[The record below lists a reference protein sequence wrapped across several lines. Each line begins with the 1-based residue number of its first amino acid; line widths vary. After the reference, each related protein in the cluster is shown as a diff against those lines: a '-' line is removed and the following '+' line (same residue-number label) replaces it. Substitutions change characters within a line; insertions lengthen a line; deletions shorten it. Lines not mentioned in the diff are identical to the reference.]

1 MFIYG
6 ACQNRIVVGQELINW
21 IKNELAKGYTIEEI
35 TTTLIQQ
42 GYTPEQAK
50 EGIAAASFH
59 SKLDQKIELTPRKP
73 KKTINTTTL
82 LLALIIFILVSGIVA
97 GGYFFFFQEQIRI
110 VQEQEN
116 EFDQDIP
123 QVTENL
129 FENETTDTILNQE
142 TNETQVSNT
151 T

>member
-1 MFIYG
+1 M
-6 ACQNRIVVGQELINW
+6 VVGQELIDW
-21 IKNELAKGYTIEEI
+21 IKNELAKGYSIEEI

-59 SKLDQKIELTPRKP
+59 PKLNEKIELTPRKP
-73 KKTINTTTL
+73 RKTIETSTL
-82 LLALIIFILVSGIVA
+82 LLALIIFILISGIVA

-110 VQEQEN
+110 MQEQES
-116 EFDQDIP
+116 EFDQG
-123 QVTENL
+123 ENQL
-129 FENETTDTILNQE
+129 PENIFENESNEAILNQE
-142 TNETQVSNT
+142 TNQTPIGNT